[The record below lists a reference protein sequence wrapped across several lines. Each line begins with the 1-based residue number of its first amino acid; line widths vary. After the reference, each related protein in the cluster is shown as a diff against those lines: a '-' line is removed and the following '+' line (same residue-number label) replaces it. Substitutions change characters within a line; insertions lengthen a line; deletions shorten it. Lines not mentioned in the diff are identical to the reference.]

1 MQRATHRPLSGP
13 LTGPLSH
20 CHNDRPDQWGDR
32 ELTEHDT
39 IGVSDNEESVQPPS
53 IPQIPVMNL

>member
-1 MQRATHRPLSGP
+1 VG
-13 LTGPLSH
+13 H

-32 ELTEHDT
+32 ELTGHDT